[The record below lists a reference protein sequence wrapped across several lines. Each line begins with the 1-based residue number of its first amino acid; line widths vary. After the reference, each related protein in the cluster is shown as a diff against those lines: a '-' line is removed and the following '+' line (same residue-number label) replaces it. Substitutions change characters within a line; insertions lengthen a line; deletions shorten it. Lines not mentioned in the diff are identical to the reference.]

1 MQCFD
6 AVPTPTNL
14 LPQHRWHH
22 IFLPILPATLLDYLA
37 SPIPY
42 LIGLPAQFLPRLR
55 TLPLEEV
62 VIVDLDLRACTP
74 APGDQGDDGL
84 LLPLRRRLIESLE
97 VRCNTGG
104 RAVCW

>member
-1 MQCFD
+1 MALYIWHF
-6 AVPTPTNL
+6 
-14 LPQHRWHH
+14 RWHH

-62 VIVDLDLRACTP
+62 VIVDLDLRTCTP
-74 APGDQGDDGL
+74 APGSPGDDGL
-84 LLPLRRRLIESLE
+84 LLPFRRRLIESLE
-97 VRCNTGG
+97 VSDWWGKL
-104 RAVCW
+104 